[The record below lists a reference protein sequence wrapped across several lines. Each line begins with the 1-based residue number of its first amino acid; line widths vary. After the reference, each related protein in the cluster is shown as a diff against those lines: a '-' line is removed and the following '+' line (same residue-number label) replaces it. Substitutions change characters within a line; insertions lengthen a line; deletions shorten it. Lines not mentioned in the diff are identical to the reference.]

1 MNSPARASMQR
12 KLAALANGEGIA
24 SSAAAMP
31 TDGPVAT
38 EYALLLAALSA
49 DFTTLSNTES
59 TERKIEAKRGMIDR
73 YRPWLEGAMQ
83 AQDPVQDEIVGT
95 MAVWSID
102 IGDWP
107 LAYDL
112 AAHILTHGIALPERY
127 RRKPATLIAEEVAQ
141 AGLTTPPTIDYE
153 WLAGFDKLTADCDMH
168 DQVRAKLKKAM
179 GLALVAR
186 ADAFDPTAEN
196 QRAGGKIALIDAAL
210 DNLNRAKALNEG
222 VGVKKLIERLESDR
236 RKLAEAPPPQS

>member
-1 MNSPARASMQR
+1 MNSPARISMQR
-12 KLAALANGEGIA
+12 KLAALASGEAG
-24 SSAAAMP
+24 STVPAMP
-31 TDGPVAT
+31 TDGPVAS
-38 EYALLLAALSA
+38 EYQLLLAALSA

-59 TERKIEAKRGMIDR
+59 VERKVEAKRAMIDR
-73 YRPWLEGAMQ
+73 YRPWLEGALQ
-83 AQDPVQDEIVGT
+83 AKEPAQDEIVGT

-102 IGDWP
+102 IGDWA

-153 WLAGFDKLTADCDMH
+153 ALALFDKLTADCDMH
-168 DQVRAKLKKAM
+168 DQVRATLKKAM

-186 ADAFDPTAEN
+186 ADSFDPTAEN
-196 QRAGGKIALIDAAL
+196 QRAGGKIALVDAAL
-210 DNLNRAKALNEG
+210 ENLNRAKALHEG

-236 RKLAEAPPPQS
+236 RKLAEDTASAS